1 MYTLLGNWYKDSIL
15 HLTIF
20 FNQFMHRVSAG
31 GRSLDSNA
39 SHFTGLLLPGGQA
52 KGVNEKNSEKTE
64 GKNVN
69 TWDGARI

>member
-1 MYTLLGNWYKDSIL
+1 
-15 HLTIF
+15 
-20 FNQFMHRVSAG
+20 MHRVSAG